1 MIESTFKNSIY
12 TKNRLQLVDILQL
25 IGIIKPAIFPDSSSN
40 SLQCKW
46 NFWLF
51 PYRSRHLRRSVKK
64 GILRNSAK
72 FTGKHLSQNLFFNK
86 VAGWSLATLL
96 KKGFWHRK
104 FSCEFNNISKNKFST
119 EHLQTTAS
127 VPRTVQKSLH
137 VFNQKLPSYSLFR
150 PFVALNYNFWISS
163 QFFS

>member
-86 VAGWSLATLL
+86 VAGWSPATLL

-137 VFNQKLPSYSLFR
+137 VLQSKASFLQSFQTICSSKL
-150 PFVALNYNFWISS
+150 
-163 QFFS
+163 QFLD